1 MEPKATPKP
10 RKAPLLAA
18 NDLLLADQ
26 ATSAVKYWDGQ
37 PWLTLRYTNAAAFK
51 KMTGDY
57 VAAVDSRQQAGT
69 ARPIDADELLELDA
83 KIEANLYRVKARL
96 VDKYDKK
103 KALAYYPTLGIIK
116 DGAAYLIDRD
126 RTRRAAALNT
136 LLAGL
141 TSEKIDDGDH
151 GTAFWKP
158 IAKRYNELVGH
169 LTDTNGEISKAVAT
183 KDTLRAQ
190 IEQVLSSLAKVLDA
204 NYPDDKEYKAE
215 LRAAGFQR
223 EKYR

>member
-10 RKAPLLAA
+10 RKTPLLAA

-26 ATSAVKYWDGQ
+26 ATAAAKYWAGQ
-37 PWLTLRYTNAAAFK
+37 PWLTLRYINVAAFR
-51 KMTGDY
+51 KMAADY

-103 KALAYYPTLGIIK
+103 KALAYYPTLGIVKNGTVYI
-116 DGAAYLIDRD
+116 IDRD
-126 RTRRAAALNT
+126 RTRRAASLLT
-136 LLAGL
+136 LVAGL
-141 TSEKIDDGDH
+141 VTEKIGDGDY
-151 GTAFWKP
+151 GTAFWQP

-169 LTDTNGEISKAVAT
+169 LTDANGAVSKAVAT
-183 KDTLRAQ
+183 KDGLRTQ
-190 IEQVLSSLAKVLDA
+190 IEQVLSSIAKVLDA
-204 NYPDDKEYKAE
+204 NYPDEAEYKAE
-215 LRAAGFQR
+215 LRAAGYQR

>member
-18 NDLLLADQ
+18 SDLLLADQ
-26 ATSAVKYWDGQ
+26 ATAAAKYWSGQ
-37 PWLTLRYTNAAAFK
+37 PWLTLRYTTADKFATQAA
-51 KMTGDY
+51 DY
-57 VAAVDSRQQAGT
+57 VAAVDSRQQAGS

-103 KALAYYPTLGIIK
+103 KALAHYPTLGIIK

-141 TSEKIDDGDH
+141 ATEKIDDGDH
-151 GTAFWKP
+151 GSAFWKP

-169 LTDTNGEISKAVAT
+169 LTDANGEISKAVAT
-183 KDTLRAQ
+183 KDTLRTQ
-190 IEQVLSSLAKVLDA
+190 IEQALSSLAKVLDA
-204 NYPDDKEYKAE
+204 NFPDQAEYKAE